1 MYVYLLLAI
10 LFGSLFS
17 ILFKLFQRYSINSLQ
32 AILFNYLTALLISVI
47 PFVRDILSGGIEAE
61 RCMLTPSGYLFAC
74 VVGLLFVLG
83 FIVMDRSTWRCGVAL
98 TTITARSS
106 LVLPV
111 VLSWLLLS
119 QPMPDWLYISMI
131 IIAMLLIIVPNRQQE
146 HQKKLSA
153 SDNVRRRKAAW
164 ALVSIFLVYGTS
176 DFTLKYAQSCIST
189 DSVGSASNCQLSM
202 LMCCIFAVACLA
214 SVVTCVARRAFRQG
228 VSWKNIV
235 GGMALGLANNLCT
248 TFILL
253 ALGKMSTDLFYPLYN
268 IGIVVVSSFAGI
280 CLFHERIKKLQVV
293 GVILA
298 AVAIT
303 LLVMN

>member
-10 LFGSLFS
+10 IFGSLFS

-32 AILFNYLTALLISVI
+32 AILFNYLTAFLITAI
-47 PFVRDILSGGIEAE
+47 PFIRDILSGGIETE
-61 RCMLTPSGYLFAC
+61 GCQLTPSGYLFAC
-74 VVGLLFVLG
+74 VVGLLFMLG

-98 TTITARSS
+98 TTVTARSS

-111 VLSWLLLS
+111 VFSWLLLS

-153 SDNVRRRKAAW
+153 SDDVRRHKAAW

-189 DSVGSASNCQLSM
+189 DSAPSASDCQLSM

-214 SVVTCVARRAFRQG
+214 SVITCAARHAFRQG
-228 VSWKNIV
+228 VSWKNIG

-248 TFILL
+248 TFMLL
-253 ALGKMSTDLFYPLYN
+253 ALGKMPTGLFYPLYN

-293 GVILA
+293 GIILA
-298 AVAIT
+298 AIAIT